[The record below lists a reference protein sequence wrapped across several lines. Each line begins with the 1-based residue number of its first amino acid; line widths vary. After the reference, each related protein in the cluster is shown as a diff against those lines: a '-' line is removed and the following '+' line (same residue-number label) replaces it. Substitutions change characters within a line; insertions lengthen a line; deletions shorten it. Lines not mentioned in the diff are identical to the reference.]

1 MSILDNKTTVRVG
14 LLGASFDTG
23 NLGVNALAES
33 SIKCIL
39 HRWPDA
45 TVHLLASGRTC
56 KQYTLEIDNQTI
68 QVENLPIRFCKNIFM
83 RNHFTVLFATAILLK
98 IVRFRKAREFFARRN
113 PYLRRILEI
122 DLVADITGGDS
133 FSDIYGVRRFFQGAF
148 TKYLWMLFGKN
159 FIFLPQTYGPFN
171 RRWVRWMARGLLRRA
186 SQVYSRDQQGYES
199 VSKLLSGKKKKLK
212 HVKVVPDVAFVL
224 DPAEVQDALSEAVQ
238 RYKQQNKVV
247 VGLNVSGL
255 LYNGGYS
262 GDNMFELEVDYVKLM
277 ESILS
282 SFLADDN
289 VVIMLVPH
297 VCPKH
302 GYEIES
308 DPIACNKIYERL
320 ESSDQERVLVAGEHY
335 DHKEVKYIVGQC
347 DFFMGARMHSCIAA
361 MSQHVPTVGL
371 AYSDKFAGVFETV
384 GQSGQVVDLRGMDQ
398 SGIIDQVS
406 KAYAKKDIIRKQLL
420 EAIDR
425 VQRRILSSIF
435 DR

>member
-1 MSILDNKTTVRVG
+1 MSILETKTSVRVG

-45 TVHLLASGRTC
+45 TVDLLASGRTC
-56 KQYTLEIDNQTI
+56 KTYTLEINGQTI
-68 QVENLPIRFCKNIFM
+68 EVENLPIRFCKNIFM
-83 RNHFTVLFATAILLK
+83 RNHYTVLFATAILLK
-98 IVRFRKAREFFARRN
+98 IFRFKKAKDFFARRN

-133 FSDIYGVRRFFQGAF
+133 FSDIYGVRRFFQGAL
-148 TKYLWMLFGKN
+148 TKYLWMLFGKD
-159 FIFLPQTYGPFN
+159 FIFLPQTYGPFY
-171 RRWVRWMARGLLRRA
+171 RRWVRWMAGGLLRRA
-186 SQVYSRDQQGYES
+186 CQVYSRDEQGYEN
-199 VSKLLSGKKKKLK
+199 VSRLLAGKKGGLD

-224 DPAEVQDALSEAVQ
+224 DPSGVEDALSEAVG
-238 RYKQQNKVV
+238 RYKQQNKTV

-262 GDNMFELEVDYVKLM
+262 GDNMFELGVDYVKLI

-282 SFLADDN
+282 TFLADED
-289 VVIMLVPH
+289 VVVVLVPH
-297 VCPKH
+297 VCPKQ

-320 ESSDQERVLVAGEHY
+320 EASDQERVLVAGGDY
-335 DHKEVKYIVGQC
+335 DHKQVKYIIGLC

-384 GQSGQVVDLRGMDQ
+384 GQSSQVVDLRSMDQ
-398 SGIIDQVS
+398 SEIIDQIS
-406 KAYAKKDIIRKQLL
+406 KVYAQKRVVKERLL
-420 EAIDR
+420 ETIEG
-425 VQRRILSSIF
+425 VQGHILSAIF
-435 DR
+435 